1 MQTIQQGLG
10 AGNTDKDDAPIA
22 HHASSNERLDASHT
36 DMTGTSRSP
45 PGPRRWVPQ
54 RKAEIVAAVR
64 GGYLSL
70 DEARQR
76 YALSIEEYLTW
87 QREIDRCG
95 LAGLRVYRP
104 QPRQRAEPCSTDQ

>member
-10 AGNTDKDDAPIA
+10 AGNTEKDDAHIA
-22 HHASSNERLDASHT
+22 HHASSNERRDASHT

-70 DEARQR
+70 EEARKR
-76 YALSIEEYLTW
+76 YALSMEEYLSW
-87 QREIDRCG
+87 QREIDRFG

-104 QPRQRAEPCSTDQ
+104 QPRRPIESRPTDQ

>member
-10 AGNTDKDDAPIA
+10 AGKTEKDDAHIA
-22 HHASSNERLDASHT
+22 RHAGSNERRDASHT

-70 DEARQR
+70 EEARKR
-76 YALSIEEYLTW
+76 YALSMEEYLTW
-87 QREIDRCG
+87 QREIDRFG

>member
-1 MQTIQQGLG
+1 MPTIQQGLG
-10 AGNTDKDDAPIA
+10 AGITEKRDARIG
-22 HHASSNERLDASHT
+22 HQTSSNERLDTSHT

-54 RKAEIVAAVR
+54 RKAEVVAAVR

-70 DEARQR
+70 DEARKR
-76 YALSIEEYLTW
+76 YALSMEEYLTW
-87 QREIDRCG
+87 QREIDRFG

-104 QPRQRAEPCSTDQ
+104 QPRQCAELHSADQ

>member
-10 AGNTDKDDAPIA
+10 AGNIKTDDARIG
-22 HHASSNERLDASHT
+22 HQTSSNERLDASHT
-36 DMTGTSRSP
+36 ETTGTSRSP

-64 GGYLSL
+64 GGFLSL
-70 DEARQR
+70 AEARKR
-76 YALSIEEYLTW
+76 YALSMEEYLTW
-87 QREIDRCG
+87 QREIDRFG

-104 QPRQRAEPCSTDQ
+104 QPRRRAEPHFADQ

>member
-10 AGNTDKDDAPIA
+10 AGNTEKADADIA
-22 HHASSNERLDASHT
+22 HRASSNERRDASHT

-70 DEARQR
+70 AQARER
-76 YALSIEEYLTW
+76 YALSLEEYLTW
-87 QREIDRCG
+87 QREIDRSG
-95 LAGLRVYRP
+95 LAGLRVYGTQQRRRTE
-104 QPRQRAEPCSTDQ
+104 PRSIEQ

>member
-1 MQTIQQGLG
+1 MPNIEQGLEAENAETCDARIG
-10 AGNTDKDDAPIA
+10 RRAG
-22 HHASSNERLDASHT
+22 SNERRDAGHT

-70 DEARQR
+70 DEARRR
-76 YALSIEEYLTW
+76 YAMSMEEFLSW
-87 QREIDRCG
+87 QREIDRFG

-104 QPRQRAEPCSTDQ
+104 QPLQRAELRFTDQ

>member
-1 MQTIQQGLG
+1 MPNIEQGLEAENAETCDARIG
-10 AGNTDKDDAPIA
+10 RRAG
-22 HHASSNERLDASHT
+22 SNESLDTNHT
-36 DMTGTSRSP
+36 DMTCTSRSP

-87 QREIDRCG
+87 QREIDRFG

-104 QPRQRAEPCSTDQ
+104 QPLQRAELRFTDQ

>member
-10 AGNTDKDDAPIA
+10 AGKTEKDDAHIA
-22 HHASSNERLDASHT
+22 RHAGSNERRDASHT

-70 DEARQR
+70 AQARER
-76 YALSIEEYLTW
+76 YALSLEEYLTW
-87 QREIDRCG
+87 QREIDRSG

-104 QPRQRAEPCSTDQ
+104 QPRRPIESRSTDQ

>member
-10 AGNTDKDDAPIA
+10 AGSTEKDDAHIA
-22 HHASSNERLDASHT
+22 HHAGSNERRDASHT

-64 GGYLSL
+64 SGYLSL
-70 DEARQR
+70 EEARKR
-76 YALSIEEYLTW
+76 YALSMEEYLTW
-87 QREIDRCG
+87 QSEIDRFG

-104 QPRQRAEPCSTDQ
+104 QPRRRAELRSAEQ

>member
-10 AGNTDKDDAPIA
+10 AGKTEKDDAHIA
-22 HHASSNERLDASHT
+22 HRASSNERRDASHT
-36 DMTGTSRSP
+36 DMTDTSRSP

-70 DEARQR
+70 DEARER

-104 QPRQRAEPCSTDQ
+104 QLRQRAEPRSTNQ